1 MNTKSWP
8 PAPFAR
14 VSRAGLAEMVF
25 ERECSVESRGPDKYG
40 RSIGRV
46 SVDAADEN
54 AVKKKTTADH
64 SDPRLKSDGG
74 KNVARE
80 AREAASKAAK
90 DRPKTMVDHDNP
102 PLKPEKVVD
111 HSDPLPSNNRRSL

>member
-64 SDPRLKSDGG
+64 SDLRLKSDGFPLVFLMTTVPTLPWCG
-74 KNVARE
+74 
-80 AREAASKAAK
+80 AAPAS
-90 DRPKTMVDHDNP
+90 T
-102 PLKPEKVVD
+102 
-111 HSDPLPSNNRRSL
+111 SRRA